1 MDTCSAFGL
10 IRSLGHLPNRIA
22 PGVELVGPPS
32 KVSSLD
38 KNAGAIIGED
48 LQNSYVKDGI

>member
-10 IRSLGHLPNRIA
+10 IRSLGHLPNRMA
-22 PGVELVGPPS
+22 PGVELVGTPS

-48 LQNSYVKDGI
+48 LQNSYVKDCI